1 MLLFFSPTFSSFTK
15 KVELLVHIF
24 WKSLL
29 INVSWITRP
38 VRIKSWRKL
47 FLSCSVWNYFTFIS
61 SLHLLSHWTNL
72 NWSILNVFNSNWK
85 ISTWVS
91 FSKTIPKKL
100 SWWVRSQWTPLIM
113 SKIGLTVLI
122 SSTLKVFNPWI
133 GPKLWKLSWMIQR
146 PFLRME
152 AGISWTLE
160 VIFEI
165 FWKYGMY
172 LVSKI
177 VLTYQIVLVIEKNLW
192 NSRLKAQ
199 NLQRFWDH
207 LSNLFKLWNVRIISG
222 NRM

>member
-1 MLLFFSPTFSSFTK
+1 MLSFFVLVFHLSLERQNYLYIFFFGR
-15 KVELLVHIF
+15 VFLLN
-24 WKSLL
+24 L
-29 INVSWITRP
+29 SWIKRP
-38 VRIKSWRKL
+38 VRIISR
-47 FLSCSVWNYFTFIS
+47 SVRNYFTFIS

-113 SKIGLTVLI
+113 SKIGSTVLI
-122 SSTLKVFNPWI
+122 SSTLKVSNPWI

-192 NSRLKAQ
+192 NSRLKAKIFKIFEISRTIYSNREGQ
-199 NLQRFWDH
+199 NNFW
-207 LSNLFKLWNVRIISG
+207 
-222 NRM
+222 